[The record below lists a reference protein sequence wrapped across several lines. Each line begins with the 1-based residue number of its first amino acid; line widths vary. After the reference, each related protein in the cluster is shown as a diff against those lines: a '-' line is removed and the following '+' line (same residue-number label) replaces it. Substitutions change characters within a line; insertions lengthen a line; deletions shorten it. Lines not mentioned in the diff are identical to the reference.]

1 MESEALVSGKDMV
14 FYAIALV
21 GMLVVGFFRLDE
33 LIFRSKK
40 KKQVHHRPRMV
51 QSKGGLDIEA
61 DPDGTPWEKPRKRK

>member
-40 KKQVHHRPRMV
+40 KKPAHQRPRMV
-51 QSKGGLDIEA
+51 QSKGGLDVQA
-61 DPDGTPWEKPRKRK
+61 DPDGTLWEKPKKRK